1 MLVVGLGCV
10 ALVAL
15 ALVCVIKVIKATFR
29 FQLPQVI
36 ASICCLCRHRLRH
49 LASTCSVAARLH
61 FVILCFGRSQV
72 QPLSNLQSF
81 VSFVFVCTLAF
92 RKNIFEFCVFVA
104 LSCLVLL

>member
-29 FQLPQVI
+29 FRSPQVI
-36 ASICCLCRHRLRH
+36 ASLCCLCRHRLRH

-61 FVILCFGRSQV
+61 FVIKCLSGSQV
-72 QPLSNLQSF
+72 EPLTNSF
-81 VSFVFVCTLAF
+81 SLFCIFVCALAF
-92 RKNIFEFCVFVA
+92 R
-104 LSCLVLL
+104 